1 MGQLLAFDRA
11 HVWHPYSSALTPQ
24 DPYLVESAHGI
35 RLRLRDRG
43 GEPREVIDAMS
54 SWWCAIHGY
63 AVPELDAA
71 AHAQLG
77 AMSHVMF
84 GGLTHEPAIGLAR
97 RLVDLAPD
105 GLEHVFLADS
115 GSVSVE
121 VAMKMALQWHL
132 AAGRRRTR
140 FFTIRGGYH
149 GDTFSPMS
157 VTDPVGGMHSLF
169 RGVLPEHVFAPRPPG
184 GLDRMPDDPEL
195 VAWERETRALY
206 AVHADSV
213 AAVIVE
219 PVLQGAGGMHVYS
232 PHVLSVLH
240 ELAREHGALVIHDEI
255 ATGFHRT
262 GPLWAGSGR
271 GGSDLLVE
279 SAPDI
284 LCVGK
289 ALTGGYLSLAAVL
302 CTRAVAEG
310 VSAGEAG
317 GLMHGPT
324 FMGNPLACAIASANL
339 DLLASRDT
347 RAEVTRI
354 EGGLAAGLERAASLT
369 SVAEVRVLGAVG
381 VVQLREPVRVAEVTA
396 AALERGCG
404 CGRSA
409 TSSTRC
415 RRTSR
420 VTTTWPRSRP
430 GWSGRSR
437 TCTAERPTPTPPHL
451 GVGLALELEAHAG
464 QPFVPVGGPVSSRD
478 RRRRRCCPPISTCS
492 ARNRSIHDSPHV
504 GTRPALAMR
513 HEGTTARRCR
523 AAPASRTPPS
533 RGPTSAATPAPRANP
548 SHDGR
553 HRPADDT
560 CRQEAQE
567 P

>member
-1 MGQLLAFDRA
+1 MDTDAASGSAPLPELTAPDATELLAFDRE
-11 HVWHPYSSALTPQ
+11 HVWHPYSSALRPQ
-24 DPYLVESAHGI
+24 EPYLVESAHGV
-35 RLRLRDRG
+35 RLRLRDRD
-43 GEPREVIDAMS
+43 GEPREVVDAMA

-71 AHAQLG
+71 ARGQLDSM
-77 AMSHVMF
+77 AHVMF
-84 GGLTHEPAIGLAR
+84 GGLTHAPAIGLAR
-97 RLVDLAPD
+97 RLVDLAPA

-157 VTDPVGGMHSLF
+157 VTDPVGGMHALF

-184 GLDRMPDDPEL
+184 GLDRLPDDPEL

-206 AVHADSV
+206 AAHADAV

-232 PHVLSVLH
+232 PHVLAVLH

-262 GPLWAGSGR
+262 GPLWAGAGR
-271 GGSDLLVE
+271 GNFDLLVDL
-279 SAPDI
+279 APDI

-289 ALTGGYLSLAAVL
+289 ALTGGYLTLAAVL

-324 FMGNPLACAIASANL
+324 FMANPLACAIASANL
-339 DLLASRDT
+339 DLLAARDT
-347 RAEVTRI
+347 EAEVARI
-354 EGGLAAGLERAASLT
+354 ERGLTAGLERAASLS
-369 SVAEVRVLGAVG
+369 SVTEVRVLGAVG

-396 AALERGCG
+396 AAIERGVWV
-404 CGRSA
+404 RPFRDLVYTMPPYV
-409 TSSTRC
+409 TSDDDLSLL
-415 RRTSR
+415 TS
-420 VTTTWPRSRP
+420 
-430 GWSGRSR
+430 G
-437 TCTAERPTPTPPHL
+437 L
-451 GVGLALELEAHAG
+451 VGAVESVHG
-464 QPFVPVGGPVSSRD
+464 
-478 RRRRRCCPPISTCS
+478 
-492 ARNRSIHDSPHV
+492 
-504 GTRPALAMR
+504 
-513 HEGTTARRCR
+513 
-523 AAPASRTPPS
+523 
-533 RGPTSAATPAPRANP
+533 
-548 SHDGR
+548 
-553 HRPADDT
+553 
-560 CRQEAQE
+560 
-567 P
+567 

>member
-1 MGQLLAFDRA
+1 MPAAARRRRHPDADPVDAEALLAFDRA

-24 DPYLVESAHGI
+24 DPYLVDSAHGI
-35 RLRLRDRG
+35 RLRLRDRD
-43 GEPREVIDAMS
+43 GEPREVVDAMA

-71 AHAQLG
+71 AHRQLG

-97 RLVDLAPD
+97 RLVDLAPA

-184 GLDRMPDDPEL
+184 GVDRTPDDPEM

-206 AVHADSV
+206 AVHAESV

-232 PHVLSVLH
+232 PHVLAVLH

-262 GPLWAGSGR
+262 GPLWAGAGR
-271 GGSDLLVE
+271 GETAGGPPGPGRPVRRQG
-279 SAPDI
+279 PDRR
-284 LCVGK
+284 LPHPRR
-289 ALTGGYLSLAAVL
+289 
-302 CTRAVAEG
+302 RAVHPRGRRGRQPRRGRRADARPDVHG
-310 VSAGEAG
+310 QPAGLRRSPRPTSTCWPRATPRPRWPASSAG
-317 GLMHGPT
+317 LT
-324 FMGNPLACAIASANL
+324 
-339 DLLASRDT
+339 
-347 RAEVTRI
+347 
-354 EGGLAAGLERAASLT
+354 AGLERAASLA

-396 AALERGCG
+396 AAIERGVWV
-404 CGRSA
+404 RPFRDLVYTMPPYV
-409 TSSTRC
+409 TSDDDL
-415 RRTSR
+415 
-420 VTTTWPRSRP
+420 
-430 GWSGRSR
+430 GLL
-437 TCTAERPTPTPPHL
+437 TAGL
-451 GVGLALELEAHAG
+451 VGAVEDVHG
-464 QPFVPVGGPVSSRD
+464 
-478 RRRRRCCPPISTCS
+478 
-492 ARNRSIHDSPHV
+492 
-504 GTRPALAMR
+504 
-513 HEGTTARRCR
+513 
-523 AAPASRTPPS
+523 
-533 RGPTSAATPAPRANP
+533 
-548 SHDGR
+548 
-553 HRPADDT
+553 
-560 CRQEAQE
+560 
-567 P
+567 